1 MNREEL
7 KSIFD
12 ALRNDPQHHLGLG
25 DIRLTIAQQ
34 DAILDLFPFKDN
46 PISPAEGARKVQW
59 SGYGELGNISQ
70 KPPQPTAEGAEDD
83 KAGLIKQIKDAE
95 KLLSRK
101 NTPNEVLTKEQFTA
115 IIEDSVKDIW
125 YGRRSMNPVKEQ
137 AELLVDKLYPLFDR
151 AAINFS
157 NPKTV

>member
-46 PISPAEGARKVQW
+46 PLLPAEGAEEILDDIAARIDSSVLSDNRDMIKEFYRNKLNTLATLHAQRIANKMVSERLRGKYVFTYEELRKVCCDFFRSW
-59 SGYGELGNISQ
+59 W
-70 KPPQPTAEGAEDD
+70 
-83 KAGLIKQIKDAE
+83 
-95 KLLSRK
+95 
-101 NTPNEVLTKEQFTA
+101 NTPGSNTYQ
-115 IIEDSVKDIW
+115 
-125 YGRRSMNPVKEQ
+125 G
-137 AELLVDKLYPLFDR
+137 FD
-151 AAINFS
+151 AWAL
-157 NPKTV
+157 KTGLKK